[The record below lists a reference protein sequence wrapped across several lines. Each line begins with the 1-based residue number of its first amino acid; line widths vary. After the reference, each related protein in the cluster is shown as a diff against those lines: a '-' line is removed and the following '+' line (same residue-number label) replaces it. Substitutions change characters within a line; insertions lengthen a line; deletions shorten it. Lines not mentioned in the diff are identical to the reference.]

1 MGLDATF
8 RALRDLGG
16 PTAAEVAIAALLEPE
31 PTIQEH
37 AILYFIQQEDR
48 KGLSRAVTVFHQFQ
62 PKLQARLASEVK
74 LVLPALRERLK
85 DPEEQTRLNVI
96 DCVSRID
103 RNEVYSFLPIALQ
116 DASANVRQRA
126 AGVLRDSTQSFLH
139 SIARDDEE
147 KMPPALVEARRRSL
161 LDALSTG
168 LRAYDTHREKSLL
181 FSMLDLGPTAHDVLL
196 GVLAGANTSL
206 RSDLEGVLR
215 HHVSRSVVAFLFR
228 MQRESA
234 EGIRSLAE
242 DLFESRT
249 GKHFALEIL
258 GHLGSLES
266 GALHQQA
273 SHAFRLSWWPIVREV
288 LPEAPTGAAGRLASF
303 VEHSRIGDK
312 ERTGVLR
319 DLLGASDPNARAA
332 AVVQLQALP
341 GPEAAAAAREA
352 ANDPAEEVQRV
363 VLEWTLKTSPQDRQK
378 ILTSFLTSPHESIR
392 RTASRELSKGS
403 FDRYIKS
410 FDSLDARTRE
420 LAGKAIAKIDDQMVD
435 RLTDEL
441 HSLDPARKLKA
452 LRIIEITSKE
462 KDIEPALMELINDPD
477 RKVRASVI
485 KMVGLLGDVRAI
497 KVLIGALSD
506 PDRRTRANAVE
517 AFEDIGNPR
526 LNGLLVPFLKDP
538 DNRVRANAAKALW
551 NLGVPETKE
560 VIEEMLHDPVEN
572 MRLSAVWALGE
583 INYPGVRVILGEVAE
598 KDASPVV
605 RKKAQDTLQAL
616 KEK

>member
-16 PTAAEVAIAALLEPE
+16 PVAGEVAIAALLEPQ
-31 PTIQEH
+31 PAIQEQAVLH
-37 AILYFIQQEDR
+37 FLQTEDR
-48 KGLSRAVTVFHQFQ
+48 AGLSRAVTLFHQFA
-62 PKLQARLASEVK
+62 PKLQGRLASEVK
-74 LVLPALRERLK
+74 LLLPALRERLK
-85 DPEEQTRLNVI
+85 DSETQTRLNVVE
-96 DCVSRID
+96 CVGRMD

-116 DASANVRQRA
+116 DTAPEVRRRA
-126 AGVLRDSTQSFLH
+126 AEVLRDSTQSFLH
-139 SIARDDEE
+139 SLARESEE
-147 KMPPALVEARRRSL
+147 DLPPAVVEARRRSL
-161 LDALSTG
+161 LDALISG
-168 LRAYDTHREKSLL
+168 LRTYDTHREKSLL
-181 FSMLDLGPTAHDVLL
+181 FCMLDLGPSAHDFLL
-196 GVLAGANTSL
+196 GVLAGAKSAL

-234 EGIRSLAE
+234 EDIRTLAVE
-242 DLFESRT
+242 TFETRSGR
-249 GKHFALEIL
+249 HFAMEIL
-258 GHLGSLES
+258 GHLGTLEA
-266 GALHQQA
+266 GALHQLA
-273 SHAFRLSWWPIVREV
+273 SHAFRLPWWGVVREV
-288 LPEAPTGAAGRLASF
+288 LQEAPSGAAQKLAIY

-312 ERTGVLR
+312 ERMGALR
-319 DLLGASDPNARAA
+319 DLLGVSDPRARAA
-332 AVVQLQALP
+332 AVRQMLPLP
-341 GPEAAAAAREA
+341 GPEAGAAVREA
-352 ANDPAEEVQRV
+352 ANDGDEEVQRI
-363 VLEWTLKTSPQDRQK
+363 VLEWTLKTNPPDRQK
-378 ILTSFLTSPHESIR
+378 ILTAFLTSPHEAIR
-392 RTASRELSKGS
+392 RSASRELSKGS
-403 FDRYIKS
+403 FERYVKS
-410 FDSLDARTRE
+410 FDALDERTRE
-420 LAGKAIAKIDDQMVD
+420 LAGRAIAKIDDQMVD

-441 HSLDPARKLKA
+441 HSLDPHRKLKA
-452 LRIIEITSKE
+452 LRIIEITQKE

-485 KMVGLLGDVRAI
+485 KLVGLLGDVRAI

-551 NLGVPETKE
+551 NLGVPETKD

-583 INYPGVRVILGEVAE
+583 INYPGVRVILGGVAE
-598 KDASPVV
+598 RDASPVV
-605 RKKAQDTLQAL
+605 RKKAQETLQAL